1 MAQPENKQDRTN
13 AWLVYKRLLGYA
25 FRYRGRLIIGLLCGV
40 VYGAA
45 NGALMWVLKGG
56 FDTVFDINKMPLRDV
71 LLFVILLPL
80 VGLVRGLSEY
90 GSKYYVQWVGNR
102 VVLDLRDAMFAHLN
116 RLSLGYFVQSR
127 TGEVISR
134 ITNDTTVVQ
143 GSVSNVVE
151 DIAKEPMTVVA
162 MLVYILSLDPMLAL
176 ISMVLFPVCILPVV
190 MFGRKVRRYAR
201 ESQQRIADLV
211 SILQE
216 GVSCVRIIKAFGM
229 EQYEQDRFH
238 DQNRQFFSR
247 IMKVTRARAAIEPII
262 VFITTLGF
270 SLLLV
275 YVWKTGMTAGQFIT
289 FAGAMVMLYTP
300 VKKLSRIHLQIE
312 QAAASA
318 ERIFDVL
325 DTPVDVQDGL
335 DAVAFDEPVKGI
347 RFEHVGFSYGDQPV
361 LRDVDLDIP
370 AGTRVAIVGGSGAGK
385 TTLVSLLPRFYDPAD
400 GHLLINGRD
409 IKSFTLASLRRQIGL
424 VTQDTVLFND
434 TVAHN
439 IAYGSGEV
447 SREAVIGAAKRANA
461 HDFISAMPEGYDKV
475 IGELGSRLSGGQRQR
490 LAIARAILRNP
501 PIMLLDEATSAL
513 DTESE
518 RLVQAALNELMRD
531 RTVFAIAHRLSTVI
545 GSDLILVMDQGRVAE
560 SGRHEELLARGGLYK
575 KLYDLQF
582 SDHAGQASRSTV

>member
-1 MAQPENKQDRTN
+1 MTTPKTN
-13 AWLVYKRLLGYA
+13 AWQIYRRLLGYA
-25 FRYRGRLIIGLLCGV
+25 FRYRGRLLLGLLAGL

-45 NGALMWVLKGG
+45 NGGLMWVLKGG
-56 FDTVFDINKMPLRDV
+56 FDTVFDINKLPLRDV
-71 LLFVILLPL
+71 LVFVMLIPV
-80 VGLVRGLSEY
+80 VGLIRGVSEY
-90 GSKYYVQWVGNR
+90 ASKYYVQWVGNR

-143 GSVSNVVE
+143 SSVSTVVE

-162 MLVYILSLDPMLAL
+162 MMVYILTLDPVLAL
-176 ISMVLFPVCILPVV
+176 ISLVLFPVCIVPVL

-216 GVSCVRIIKAFGM
+216 NVACVRIIKAFGM
-229 EQYEQDRFH
+229 EPYEQKRFH
-238 DQNRQFFSR
+238 DQNRMFFGR
-247 IMKVTRARAAIEPII
+247 IMKVTRARSAIEPII

-270 SLLLV
+270 GLLLV
-275 YVWKTGMTAGQFIT
+275 YVWKVGMTAGEFIT

-300 VKKLSRIHLQIE
+300 VKKLSRVHLQIE

-325 DTPVDVQDGL
+325 DTAIDVQDQP
-335 DAVAFDEPVKGI
+335 DAVAFEEPVESI
-347 RFEHVGFSYGDQPV
+347 TFENVSFSYGEKPV
-361 LRDVDLDIP
+361 LQNIQLDVP

-385 TTLVSLLPRFYDPAD
+385 TTLVSLLPRFYDPAS
-400 GHLLINGRD
+400 GRVLFNGRD
-409 IKSFTLASLRRQIGL
+409 LKSFTLASLRRQIGL

-434 TVAHN
+434 TVANN
-439 IAYGSGEV
+439 IAYGTAAA
-447 SREAVIGAAKRANA
+447 SRDDIIAAAKRANA
-461 HDFISAMPEGYDKV
+461 HDFISAMPDGYDSV
-475 IGELGSRLSGGQRQR
+475 IGELGARLSGGQRQR
-490 LAIARAILRNP
+490 LAIARAMLRNP

-518 RLVQAALNELMRD
+518 RLVQSALTELMRD

-545 GSDLILVMDQGRVAE
+545 SSDLIIVMDQGRIVE
-560 SGRHEELLARGGLYK
+560 SGRHEELVQRGGLYK

-582 SDHAGQASRSTV
+582 NDKPN

>member
-1 MAQPENKQDRTN
+1 MTTPKTN
-13 AWLVYKRLLGYA
+13 AWQIYRRLLGYA
-25 FRYRGRLIIGLLCGV
+25 FRYRGRLLLGLLAGL

-45 NGALMWVLKGG
+45 NGGLMWVLKGG
-56 FDTVFDINKMPLRDV
+56 FDTVFDINKLPLRDV
-71 LLFVILLPL
+71 LVFVMLIPV
-80 VGLVRGLSEY
+80 VGLIRGVSEY
-90 GSKYYVQWVGNR
+90 ASKYYVQWVGNR

-143 GSVSNVVE
+143 SSVSTVVE

-162 MLVYILSLDPMLAL
+162 MMVYILTLDPVLAL
-176 ISMVLFPVCILPVV
+176 ISLVLFPVCIVPVL

-216 GVSCVRIIKAFGM
+216 NVACVRIIKAFGM
-229 EQYEQDRFH
+229 EPYEQKRFH
-238 DQNRQFFSR
+238 DHNRMFFGR
-247 IMKVTRARAAIEPII
+247 IMKVTRARSAIEPII

-270 SLLLV
+270 GLLLV
-275 YVWKTGMTAGQFIT
+275 YVWKVGMTAGEFIT

-300 VKKLSRIHLQIE
+300 VKKLSRVHLQIE

-325 DTPVDVQDGL
+325 DTAIDVQDQP
-335 DAVAFDEPVKGI
+335 DAVAFEEPVESI
-347 RFEHVGFSYGDQPV
+347 TFENVSFSYGEKPV
-361 LRDVDLDIP
+361 LQNIQLDVP

-385 TTLVSLLPRFYDPAD
+385 TTLVSLLPRFYDPAS
-400 GHLLINGRD
+400 GRVLFNGRD
-409 IKSFTLASLRRQIGL
+409 LKSFTLASLRRQIGL

-434 TVAHN
+434 TVANN
-439 IAYGSGEV
+439 IAYGTAAA
-447 SREAVIGAAKRANA
+447 SRDDIIAAAKRANA
-461 HDFISAMPEGYDKV
+461 HDFISAMPDGYDSV
-475 IGELGSRLSGGQRQR
+475 IGELGARLSGGQRQR
-490 LAIARAILRNP
+490 LAIARAMLRNP

-518 RLVQAALNELMRD
+518 RLVQSALTELMRD

-545 GSDLILVMDQGRVAE
+545 SSDLIIVMDQGRIVE
-560 SGRHEELLARGGLYK
+560 SGRHEELVQRGGLYK

-582 SDHAGQASRSTV
+582 NDKPN

>member
-1 MAQPENKQDRTN
+1 MTTPKTN
-13 AWLVYKRLLGYA
+13 AWQIYRRLLGYA
-25 FRYRGRLIIGLLCGV
+25 FRYRGRLLLGLLAGL

-45 NGALMWVLKGG
+45 NGGLMWVLKGG
-56 FDTVFDINKMPLRDV
+56 FDTVFDINKLPLRDV
-71 LLFVILLPL
+71 LVFVMLIPV
-80 VGLVRGLSEY
+80 VGLIRGVSEY
-90 GSKYYVQWVGNR
+90 ASKYYVQWVGNR

-143 GSVSNVVE
+143 SSVSTVVE

-162 MLVYILSLDPMLAL
+162 MMVYILTLDPVLAL
-176 ISMVLFPVCILPVV
+176 ISLVLFPVCIVPVL

-216 GVSCVRIIKAFGM
+216 NVACVRIIKAFGM
-229 EQYEQDRFH
+229 EPYEQKRFH
-238 DQNRQFFSR
+238 DHNRMFFGR
-247 IMKVTRARAAIEPII
+247 IMKVTRARSAIEPII

-270 SLLLV
+270 GLLLV
-275 YVWKTGMTAGQFIT
+275 YVWKVGMTAGEFIT

-300 VKKLSRIHLQIE
+300 VKKLSRVHLQIE

-325 DTPVDVQDGL
+325 DTAIDVQDQP
-335 DAVAFDEPVKGI
+335 DAVAFEEPVESI
-347 RFEHVGFSYGDQPV
+347 TFENVSFSYGEKPV
-361 LRDVDLDIP
+361 LQNIQLDVP

-385 TTLVSLLPRFYDPAD
+385 TTLVSLLPRFYDPAS
-400 GHLLINGRD
+400 GRVLFNGRD
-409 IKSFTLASLRRQIGL
+409 LKSFTLASLRRQIGL

-434 TVAHN
+434 TVANN
-439 IAYGSGEV
+439 IAYGTAAA
-447 SREAVIGAAKRANA
+447 SRDDIIAAAKRANA
-461 HDFISAMPEGYDKV
+461 HDFISAMPDGYDSV
-475 IGELGSRLSGGQRQR
+475 IGELGARLSGGQRQR
-490 LAIARAILRNP
+490 LAIARAMLRNP

-518 RLVQAALNELMRD
+518 RLVQSALTELMRD

-545 GSDLILVMDQGRVAE
+545 SSDLIIVMDQGRIAE
-560 SGRHEELLARGGLYK
+560 SGRHEELVQRGGLYK

-582 SDHAGQASRSTV
+582 NDKPN